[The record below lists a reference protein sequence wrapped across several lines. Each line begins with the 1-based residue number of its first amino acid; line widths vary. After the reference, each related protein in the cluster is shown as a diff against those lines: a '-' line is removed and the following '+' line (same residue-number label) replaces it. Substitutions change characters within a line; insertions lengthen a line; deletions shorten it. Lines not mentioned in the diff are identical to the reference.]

1 MQELK
6 DNFLTHQEENN
17 EDEEEEYLCQQDCI
31 MEKALGNA
39 LRVTT
44 FKPEGVQKNDFL

>member
-6 DNFLTHQEENN
+6 DHFLTHQEENK
-17 EDEEEEYLCQQDCI
+17 EDEEESPDEDPL

-39 LRVTT
+39 L
-44 FKPEGVQKNDFL
+44 